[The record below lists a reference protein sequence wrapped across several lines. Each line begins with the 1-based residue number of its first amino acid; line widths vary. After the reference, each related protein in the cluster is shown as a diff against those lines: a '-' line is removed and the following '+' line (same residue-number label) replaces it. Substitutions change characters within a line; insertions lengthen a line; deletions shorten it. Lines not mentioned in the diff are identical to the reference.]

1 LEAYPFGY
9 QGAVKN
15 RIDVTGNY
23 DNRRSFLHQYVRE
36 ACGDFSGFLEW
47 IRAGRYTEKQL
58 GLRQIQIIEIKIKA
72 TRIREFPRVHEDVVD

>member
-1 LEAYPFGY
+1 M
-9 QGAVKN
+9 
-15 RIDVTGNY
+15 T
-23 DNRRSFLHQYVRE
+23 
-36 ACGDFSGFLEW
+36 CGDFSGFLEW